1 MSKSGIP
8 NSSLGFRNS
17 PGAVVSLKP
26 RPGNPFPLEGADGF
40 SVRTDYN
47 ILGPLVD
54 DGGLVFPYTPTLQ
67 VGHQANYGTY
77 DITHTI
83 YQPQYYIST
92 ANPSISITANFTSN
106 DLEEARHTAAAI
118 QFLKTCTK
126 SDFGEQNP
134 TTAGTPPPILNLR
147 VYAKNA
153 LHAQATPVIV
163 RSMNYTMPE
172 DVNYVECEAGVVPT
186 MLLLAVELSVQLS
199 PATVRKKFNIADF
212 SQGNLL
218 GGFN

>member
-1 MSKSGIP
+1 MSLSGIP
-8 NSSLGFRNS
+8 DASTGQPFTTNSVHG
-17 PGAVVSLKP
+17 VVSLKP
-26 RPGNPFPLEGADGF
+26 KVGNPFPLEG
-40 SVRTDYN
+40 
-47 ILGPLVD
+47 ILDPLVQ
-54 DGGLVFPYTPTLQ
+54 DGGLIFPYTPTLQ
-67 VGHQANYGTY
+67 IGHAANYGTY

-92 ANPSISITANFTSN
+92 QSPSISITANFTAN
-106 DLEEARHTAAAI
+106 DINEARHTAAAI

-126 SDFGEQNP
+126 SDFGEQRS

-147 VYAKNA
+147 VYGRNA
-153 LHAQATPVIV
+153 LHAKVTPVIV

-172 DVNYVECEAGVVPT
+172 DVNYVECDAGIVPT

-199 PATVRKKFNIADF
+199 PATVRKRFNIDTF
-212 SQGNLL
+212 SKGNLL